1 MKRSRGRFDTIA
13 TDNQIDGSKV
23 TLLPLLYLASA
34 IHCLFSR
41 ILEGFFDGLV
51 WDFLDA
57 QDPTE
62 RLKFRSESK
71 ETDPVSDWLVLLL
84 LLMMMF
90 TFFRLNY
97 V

>member
-1 MKRSRGRFDTIA
+1 MDWF
-13 TDNQIDGSKV
+13 
-23 TLLPLLYLASA
+23 
-34 IHCLFSR
+34 
-41 ILEGFFDGLV
+41 
-51 WDFLDA
+51 WDFLDV

-62 RLKFRSESK
+62 RPKFRSESK